1 MSQYDFEKTL
11 FSYIDN
17 VRQQQSVRPLSL
29 GGVAG
34 SSGGSGGPTGGAIGQ
49 LTQSRVT
56 FDTTEAE
63 TWGFETV
70 SGVPS
75 GTSLV
80 TNLNRIRYRLKGA
93 ERKEQQFTFSGTAT
107 IGSNPY
113 RIYNFTNNRV
123 IKDVHVSVGTAP
135 TGDTLV
141 VDANINGTTMFS
153 NQEHR
158 PTIAIGDF
166 HATAS
171 LVDSSTWNVNSYLT
185 VDIDQVGSSV
195 AGSNVVVYIIY
206 TEG

>member
-63 TWGFETV
+63 TWGFVTV

-80 TNLNRIRYRLKGA
+80 TNLNRIRYRLKSL
-93 ERKEQQFTFSGTAT
+93 ES
-107 IGSNPY
+107 
-113 RIYNFTNNRV
+113 
-123 IKDVHVSVGTAP
+123 
-135 TGDTLV
+135 
-141 VDANINGTTMFS
+141 
-153 NQEHR
+153 
-158 PTIAIGDF
+158 
-166 HATAS
+166 S
-171 LVDSSTWNVNSYLT
+171 LVSDAGLLSITVSASAPGSPDVGDLW
-185 VDIDQVGSSV
+185 VDIS
-195 AGSNVVVYIIY
+195 
-206 TEG
+206 